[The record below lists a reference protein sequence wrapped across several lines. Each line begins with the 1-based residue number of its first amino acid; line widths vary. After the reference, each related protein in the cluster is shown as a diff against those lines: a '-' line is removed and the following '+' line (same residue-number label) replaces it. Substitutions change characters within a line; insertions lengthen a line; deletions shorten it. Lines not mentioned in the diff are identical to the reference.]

1 MSARRFVPF
10 GTHWAMGIDVPYSF
24 GVIDHGQFWSC
35 GQCPLDLDV
44 DVRAPGDLETQLK
57 VVAGYIRDQFT
68 PHGVPPSRLSKLVAY
83 IVGDEADL
91 AMTPSVLSKA
101 LGAAPHI
108 ITVGVPHFYYPGMR
122 VEIDVYGV
130 AEGADSDFVHRV
142 LTEIPQRAAAS
153 RILSTRLYVQRK
165 DGTSAAARHWSE
177 ALGHDAGAALCVGL
191 PSGMEALADIVEV
204 PTAPAR
210 SEIVDATEG
219 IRLVKRQAGR
229 YLTLLGR
236 SILPG
241 RPVPEQTKAIME
253 AHVAALSA
261 EGLEFADVVK
271 QQTHYVGS
279 SDAEDL
285 YANMR
290 IRNGYYTKP
299 GPASTGLA
307 VHGFADPATAITI
320 ELLAV
325 KG

>member
-1 MSARRFVPF
+1 MRRFVPF

-35 GQCPLDLDV
+35 GQCSLDLNV
-44 DVRAPGDLETQLK
+44 NVRSPGDLEAQLK

-83 IVGDEADL
+83 IVGDETDL
-91 AMTPSVLSKA
+91 AMTPRVLCEA
-101 LGAAPHI
+101 LGASPLVVA
-108 ITVGVPHFYYPGMR
+108 VGVPHFYYPGMR
-122 VEIDVYGV
+122 VEIDVYGT
-130 AEGADSDFVHRV
+130 AEGTQSDFAHHM
-142 LTEIPQRAAAS
+142 LTETSQSAACS
-153 RILSTRLYVQRK
+153 RILTARLYVPRNG
-165 DGTSAAARHWSE
+165 GTTATARHWSD
-177 ALGHDAGAALCVGL
+177 ALGQDGGAAIRVAL
-191 PSGMEALADIVEV
+191 PLGMEALADIVEV
-204 PTAPAR
+204 PAATAQ
-210 SEIVDATEG
+210 SKITDAAEG
-219 IRLVKRQAGR
+219 IRLVNRQAGR

-236 SILPG
+236 STLPG
-241 RPVPEQTKAIME
+241 RPVPEQTQAIME
-253 AHVAALSA
+253 AHAGALSA
-261 EGLEFADVVK
+261 QGLDFTDVVK

-307 VHGFADPATAITI
+307 VFGFADPATAITI

-325 KG
+325 RR